1 MGMKKSSWA
10 FWFRHRQLIDS
21 GLCALLAVVGW
32 WVQGDHPQGSLVL
45 FVMSYFFGGY
55 QAVWNGAR
63 SLRERK
69 IDVDLLMIVAA
80 LGAASVGYWEDGATL
95 LFLFS
100 LSNALQE
107 YALQRT
113 HQAIGKLM
121 DFRPDRARVLQDGEE
136 IVVSLEEVHLGDR
149 VLVMPGERIPLDGHV
164 VHGESYV
171 DQSPITGESVPV
183 HKSIHDSVFA
193 GTMNQG
199 GFLEIVVTKR
209 SDETTLARI
218 IRLVEEAQGQKAR
231 TQHFLE
237 RFEQFYTVAILAA
250 TAAAVAFP
258 VLWGVP
264 FDRAFYR
271 AMTLLVVASPCALV
285 MGTPA
290 ALLSSIANLA
300 RRGVLMKGA
309 IYLEVLAS
317 IKAIAFDK
325 TGTLTVGRPEVTD
338 LIADDGRE
346 DELLLW
352 AASLEQRAEHH
363 LAKAIFAKAAE
374 RNLSLMPVEAM
385 QTLPG
390 KGVAGKVRDATVL
403 VGNRRYLEEQGIR
416 VDERW
421 LRRASEL
428 EAEGKSMVFVVR
440 NQKMLGII
448 GLQDRPR
455 SMAAKAV
462 ADIHQMGIEHTAI
475 LSGDLPVVA
484 RAVAAQ
490 VGIGHAY
497 GGLLPEEKVAKI
509 RELQQQYGTIAMVGD
524 GVNDAPALASASVG
538 IAMGAAGTDVAL
550 ETADVVL
557 MGDDLELLPYAL
569 ERSKLTRKIVMQN
582 IFFALGV
589 IVVLVTFTLAGRV
602 TLPLA
607 VIGHE
612 GSTIVVIANAL
623 RLLAGGKELGVSAR
637 KLKRQEEDE
646 KNKERRQYA
655 AS

>member
-1 MGMKKSSWA
+1 
-10 FWFRHRQLIDS
+10 
-21 GLCALLAVVGW
+21 
-32 WVQGDHPQGSLVL
+32 
-45 FVMSYFFGGY
+45 
-55 QAVWNGAR
+55 
-63 SLRERK
+63 
-69 IDVDLLMIVAA
+69 
-80 LGAASVGYWEDGATL
+80 
-95 LFLFS
+95 
-100 LSNALQE
+100 
-107 YALQRT
+107 
-113 HQAIGKLM
+113 
-121 DFRPDRARVLQDGEE
+121 
-136 IVVSLEEVHLGDR
+136 
-149 VLVMPGERIPLDGHV
+149 
-164 VHGESYV
+164 
-171 DQSPITGESVPV
+171 
-183 HKSIHDSVFA
+183 
-193 GTMNQG
+193 
-199 GFLEIVVTKR
+199 
-209 SDETTLARI
+209 
-218 IRLVEEAQGQKAR
+218 
-231 TQHFLE
+231 
-237 RFEQFYTVAILAA
+237 
-250 TAAAVAFP
+250 
-258 VLWGVP
+258 
-264 FDRAFYR
+264 
-271 AMTLLVVASPCALV
+271 
-285 MGTPA
+285 
-290 ALLSSIANLA
+290 
-300 RRGVLMKGA
+300 
-309 IYLEVLAS
+309 
-317 IKAIAFDK
+317 
-325 TGTLTVGRPEVTD
+325 
-338 LIADDGRE
+338 
-346 DELLLW
+346 
-352 AASLEQRAEHH
+352 
-363 LAKAIFAKAAE
+363 
-374 RNLSLMPVEAM
+374 
-385 QTLPG
+385 
-390 KGVAGKVRDATVL
+390 
-403 VGNRRYLEEQGIR
+403 
-416 VDERW
+416 
-421 LRRASEL
+421 
-428 EAEGKSMVFVVR
+428 MVFVVR